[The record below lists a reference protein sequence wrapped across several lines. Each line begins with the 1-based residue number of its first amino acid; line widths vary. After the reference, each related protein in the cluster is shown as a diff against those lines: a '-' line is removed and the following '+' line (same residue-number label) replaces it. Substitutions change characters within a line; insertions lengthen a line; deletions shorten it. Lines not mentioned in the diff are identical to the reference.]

1 MTDCKSVSDK
11 TFGMTRGRQPMT
23 LQEAAER
30 LGVHYMTAYRYVRTG
45 TLPAEKAG
53 VHWMVDQA
61 DVDRLRTAA
70 PKRRPRGSV
79 RTEGPAKLAARM
91 VDGDEAGAWTIV
103 ENALTSTLDPQDVH
117 LDLLAPALR
126 RIGEDWEA
134 GRLSVADEH
143 RATVVAGRLIG
154 RLGPRFARRGRK
166 RGVVVVAAPAGETHA
181 LPGAMLSDLLRGAGF
196 EVIDL
201 GADAPTASIVEA
213 AEHATRLVAVLI
225 GVTSTGHDKTVRAA
239 ITALRAAGIEVP
251 VLVGGAAVASSEHA
265 ERLGASAWTGADGA
279 TALATIEDVIT
290 DAGAG

>member
-1 MTDCKSVSDK
+1 
-11 TFGMTRGRQPMT
+11 
-23 LQEAAER
+23 
-30 LGVHYMTAYRYVRTG
+30 
-45 TLPAEKAG
+45 
-53 VHWMVDQA
+53 
-61 DVDRLRTAA
+61 
-70 PKRRPRGSV
+70 
-79 RTEGPAKLAARM
+79 M

-117 LDLLAPALR
+117 LDLLAPALG

-166 RGVVVVAAPAGETHA
+166 RGVVVVAAPSGETHA

-196 EVIDL
+196 EVVDL
-201 GADAPTASIVEA
+201 GADTPTASIVEA

-239 ITALRAAGIEVP
+239 ITAFRAAGIDVP
-251 VLVGGAAVASSEHA
+251 AAPGRGSHRDQRARGTSRRRRVDRSRRRHRARDHRGGHRGRECRLSGQQRGTGSGACTNPMWPGGPSRRRGRVAISPGTAAPLVTVPGTRSIRRAPWWSGLPASPGCSRCS
-265 ERLGASAWTGADGA
+265 RLRARQRSS
-279 TALATIEDVIT
+279 
-290 DAGAG
+290 

>member
-1 MTDCKSVSDK
+1 
-11 TFGMTRGRQPMT
+11 MTRRRQSMT
-23 LQEAAER
+23 LQEAAKR

-45 TLPAEKAG
+45 KLPAQKAG
-53 VHWMVDQA
+53 VHWMVDPA
-61 DVDRLRTAA
+61 DVDRVRTG
-70 PKRRPRGSV
+70 PTTRRPRGSV
-79 RTEGPAKLAARM
+79 RKEGPAKLAARM

-117 LDLLAPALR
+117 LELLAPALR

-166 RGVVVVAAPAGETHA
+166 RGVVVVAAPSGETHA
-181 LPGAMLSDLLRGAGF
+181 LPSAMLSDLLRGAGF

-213 AEHATRLVAVLI
+213 AEHAARLVAVLI
-225 GVTSTGHDKTVRAA
+225 GMTSTGHDKSVRGA
-239 ITALRAAGIEVP
+239 IAALRGAGVDVP
-251 VLVGGAAVASSEHA
+251 VLVGGAAIPTREHA
-265 ERLGASAWTGADGA
+265 ERLGASAWTGPDGA
-279 TALATIEDVIT
+279 TALATVEEVLLDT
-290 DAGAG
+290 GTE

>member
-1 MTDCKSVSDK
+1 
-11 TFGMTRGRQPMT
+11 MT
-23 LQEAAER
+23 LHEAAER
-30 LGVHYMTAYRYVRTG
+30 LGVHYMTAYRYIRTG
-45 TLPAEKAG
+45 KLPAEKAG
-53 VHWMVDQA
+53 VHWMVDPA
-61 DVDRLRTAA
+61 DVDKLRTA
-70 PKRRPRGSV
+70 PTKRRPQGSV

-134 GRLSVADEH
+134 GRLSIADEH
-143 RATVVAGRLIG
+143 RATVVAGRLIA

-166 RGVVVVAAPAGETHA
+166 RGVVVVAAPSGETHA

-201 GADAPTASIVEA
+201 GADAPPSSIVEA

-239 ITALRAAGIEVP
+239 ITALRAAGIDVP
-251 VLVGGAAVASSEHA
+251 VLVGGAAIATSEHA
-265 ERLGASAWTGADGA
+265 DRLGASAWTGPDAA
-279 TALATIEDVIT
+279 TALAIIEEVIADT
-290 DAGAG
+290 GAD

>member
-1 MTDCKSVSDK
+1 
-11 TFGMTRGRQPMT
+11 MTRGRQSMT

-45 TLPAEKAG
+45 KLPAEKAG
-53 VHWMVDQA
+53 VHWMVDAA
-61 DVDRLRTAA
+61 DVDRLLKA
-70 PKRRPRGSV
+70 PATRRPRGTV

-103 ENALTSTLDPQDVH
+103 ENALTSTLEPQDVH
-117 LDLLAPALR
+117 LDLLAPALQQ
-126 RIGEDWEA
+126 IGDDWEA

-166 RGVVVVAAPAGETHA
+166 RGVVVVAAPAGEAHA
-181 LPGAMLSDLLRGAGF
+181 LPSAMLSDLLRGAGF

-201 GADAPTASIVEA
+201 GADVPAASIVEA

-239 ITALRAAGIEVP
+239 IAALRAAGIDVP
-251 VLVGGAAVASSEHA
+251 VLVGGAAITNRDHA
-265 ERLGASAWTGADGA
+265 ERLGASTWTGPDGA
-279 TALATIEDVIT
+279 TALATVEEVI
-290 DAGAG
+290 AGAAAG

>member
-1 MTDCKSVSDK
+1 
-11 TFGMTRGRQPMT
+11 MTRRRQPIT

-45 TLPAEKAG
+45 KLPAEKAG
-53 VHWMVDQA
+53 VSWMVDPT
-61 DVDRLRTAA
+61 DVDRLQAA
-70 PKRRPRGSV
+70 PRPRRARGSV
-79 RTEGPAKLAARM
+79 RADGPAKLAARM

-103 ENALTSTLDPQDVH
+103 ENALTSGLDPQDVH
-117 LDLLAPALR
+117 LQLLGPALR
-126 RIGEDWEA
+126 SIGSDWEA

-143 RATVVAGRLIG
+143 RATVVAGRLIA

-213 AEHATRLVAVLI
+213 AEHAPRLVGVFI
-225 GVTSTGHDKTVRAA
+225 GVTSTGHDKAVRAA
-239 ITALRAAGIEVP
+239 VSALRTAGVEVP
-251 VLVGGAAVASSEHA
+251 VLVGGAAISSEEHA
-265 ERLGASAWTGADGA
+265 KALGGDAWTGADGA
-279 TALATIEDVIT
+279 SALAVLETALGMRGVR
-290 DAGAG
+290 